1 MTGRVT
7 PHQLAQALGLPPPT
21 DEQAAVI
28 AAPPGPTLVVAG
40 AGAGKTETM
49 AARVVWMVANGL
61 VLPDEVLGLTF
72 TRKAAQQLT
81 ARIRTRLARLAG
93 APLLR
98 ELDPSGRLRA
108 QLTGAEPEISTYHSY
123 AGRLLTEHGLL
134 LPVEPSA
141 ALLTVTQLWQL
152 AHQVVRAW
160 DGDLETD
167 RTPVSV
173 TEAVLALS
181 GQLAEHLVEPEELA
195 EAHTELAKLVHTL
208 PPGPRQRGGPSQTLL
223 NIVQVQR
230 ERVALLPLVQQLSE
244 ALRRRGALDFG
255 AQMSLAARLAAEHPE
270 VAAAERARFRL
281 VLLDEYQDT
290 GHAQRVLLSALFGG
304 APGDVRPGTDD
315 SRGEDDDRPHA
326 DVSSGSQWVARADG
340 PGSVG
345 ESLTS
350 GAANPNAPGSPSS
363 PTGGS
368 GDSADGAT
376 PGESN
381 PAVRDPQSSHAEEFR
396 LDVRP
401 SGAPHDAVRDDD
413 GPSADTPAVQP
424 DPSIPQRPSSAAGAP
439 DPVADRP
446 SSSAAALDG
455 IVDQAAPARRAPHSA
470 AGSNRLSQSGP
481 LSAAEDSVQSAPQ
494 RVGVDDREGQ
504 ARFDGAHD
512 PHAVARRADQ
522 HSHETQRLAV
532 TAVGDPMQSIYGWRG
547 ASAANLPRFAT
558 DFPSAPGVPAPT
570 LSLLTSWRNPPEAL
584 ALANLVAE
592 PLRRKATEGGGV
604 TVDALRA
611 KPGAGPGVVA
621 LALTGTVAD
630 EREWVAE
637 RIAAEWAARR
647 AAGQQPPTSA
657 VLVRRNADAAPLA
670 EALRAQGLPV
680 EIVGLG
686 GLLATP
692 EVADVVATLRLI
704 AEPGSGSAAMRVL
717 TGARWRIGVADIAAL
732 ARRARDLSIRRP
744 GAESPAEIGDGAA
757 LDEALREVAPEPAEQ
772 AGLADAIADPGPP
785 ERYSPSG
792 FARIEA
798 LGRELAALR
807 ERSGQPLAEL
817 VADVERTIGV
827 GVETQTRRAMAGTGA
842 GREHL
847 DAFAEVVAGYAA
859 ETGASLGGLLAFL
872 AAAEEVENGLEPG
885 EVEVAKDR
893 VQVLTVHAAK
903 GLEWEIVA
911 VPHVVDGVFPSK
923 VGSGTWLGALAEL
936 PTSLRGDRQQDDAA
950 EGVPVLE
957 LSDLYDRADLDRA
970 IKAHKEALERRRID
984 EERRLFY
991 VALTRTER
999 VLLVSAHYWA
1009 ETGSTPK
1016 GPSDFLLELK
1026 AAHEDPASPAHDVL
1040 TIDRW
1045 DDPPAA
1051 DAVNPFTDNP
1061 ATAEWPRDPLGPRR
1075 DPIEQGAALVRAA
1088 LADLRARPAESGRPP
1103 GVAARNRSAGS
1114 VRAEM
1119 PPGDSPGFADEPG
1132 HHTPAGGSGSA
1143 AGPANGAFEQP
1154 QFPDDSAYYP
1164 PEMPGSEGGSGNY
1177 PPEDAPGSVGEP
1189 GHELPVGGSGFA
1201 DGSVHHR
1208 PGDGPGSVHGATS
1221 NASRDESDS
1230 AEESAYHRPGR
1241 PGSADGSGYYPPEDR
1256 RGSLDEPGYNPPADE
1271 PSFADD
1277 SNYYPPDDEYPPD
1290 DFADEFEF
1298 TSIEYADPY
1307 ADIEPYFGTAPDPV
1321 EEYLSADEPA
1331 FGATGFAPPPPE
1343 DLYRPEHTH
1352 PVSDPD
1358 DPEGWAADVDALLA
1372 EHHAAAVTDEVVELP
1387 GQIAATALVE
1397 LRADPAKL
1405 AARLRRPLP
1414 YPPNPLARRGTAFHA
1429 WVQRWFGSTRLLG
1442 LDELPGA
1449 ADGGAADASLDAEL
1463 SAMQEAFLNSR
1474 WADRSP
1480 IEVEIPFETSI
1491 AGTVIRGRMDAVFA
1505 EPGGRWIVVD
1515 WKTGAEPSAAEE
1527 PAVAMQLAV
1536 YRLAWAR
1543 LMAAREGRPEHEML
1557 PRIGAAFHYV
1567 RTGRTI
1573 APANLAGPDE
1583 LAELIRNAAPAG
1595 SPPAPA

>member
-141 ALLTVTQLWQL
+141 ALLTETQLWQL
-152 AHQVVRAW
+152 AHQVVRTW
-160 DGDLETD
+160 DGDLETE

-208 PPGPRQRGGPSQTLL
+208 PAGPRQRGGPSQTLL

-290 GHAQRVLLSALFGG
+290 GHAQRVLLAALFGG
-304 APGDVRPGTDD
+304 APEGASDQASNVSGGSASQGEPDGSGGGLDALGGDASAPEPHGFGGSPDVSGGGVFAGEPDGFGEEPDLMSGGAFEGQPRGSGRGPGTSTGSASARDGAQEMRLDPSTGQPGASVDD
-315 SRGEDDDRPHA
+315 
-326 DVSSGSQWVARADG
+326 ARADRLAQ
-340 PGSVG
+340 GSR
-345 ESLTS
+345 
-350 GAANPNAPGSPSS
+350 APQSSTGKRDPDQMPDNGSSQAVDAHP
-363 PTGGS
+363 
-368 GDSADGAT
+368 GDSARG
-376 PGESN
+376 
-381 PAVRDPQSSHAEEFR
+381 VRR
-396 LDVRP
+396 V
-401 SGAPHDAVRDDD
+401 DA
-413 GPSADTPAVQP
+413 G
-424 DPSIPQRPSSAAGAP
+424 G
-439 DPVADRP
+439 
-446 SSSAAALDG
+446 
-455 IVDQAAPARRAPHSA
+455 
-470 AGSNRLSQSGP
+470 
-481 LSAAEDSVQSAPQ
+481 
-494 RVGVDDREGQ
+494 EGQ
-504 ARFDGAHD
+504 PRFAGAHD
-512 PHAVARRADQ
+512 PHAPAERRDQ
-522 HSHETQRLAV
+522 RSQPHDAQRLAV

-558 DFPSAPGVPAPT
+558 DFPTAPGVPAPT
-570 LSLLTSWRNPPEAL
+570 LALLTSWRNPPEAL
-584 ALANLVAE
+584 ALANSVAE
-592 PLRRKATEGGGV
+592 PLRRKAIEGGGV

-611 KPGAGPGVVA
+611 KPEAGPGVVA
-621 LALTGTVAD
+621 LASTDTVAA
-630 EREWVAE
+630 ERDWVAE

-647 AAGQQPPTSA
+647 AAQQPPPTSA

-692 EVADVVATLRLI
+692 EVADIVATLRLI

-732 ARRARDLSIRRP
+732 HRRARDLSIRRP
-744 GAESPAEIGDGAA
+744 GSQGPAEIADGAA

-785 ERYSPSG
+785 DQYSSAG

-807 ERSGQPLAEL
+807 ERSGRPLAEL

-859 ETGASLGGLLAFL
+859 DTGASLGGLLAFL

-911 VPHVVDGVFPSK
+911 VPHVVEGVFPSK

-950 EGVPVLE
+950 EGVPVLD
-957 LSDLYDRADLDRA
+957 LTDLYDRADLDRA

-999 VLLVSAHYWA
+999 VLLVSAHHWA
-1009 ETGSTPK
+1009 ETGSSPK

-1026 AAHEDPASPAHDVL
+1026 RAHEDPQSPAHDVL

-1061 ATAEWPRDPLGPRR
+1061 ATAEWPRDPLSTRR

-1088 LADLRARPAESGRPP
+1088 LAELRARPADAERHGPDPSGV
-1103 GVAARNRSAGS
+1103 GLDRSAGS
-1114 VRAEM
+1114 GRAD
-1119 PPGDSPGFADEPG
+1119 PG
-1132 HHTPAGGSGSA
+1132 
-1143 AGPANGAFEQP
+1143 AGPASVEHHGPDVRRTTPNRDFEFGDVDSRAHHADADHRGLDVPRAVPDGGAGPGRADSRARPADAGQGD
-1154 QFPDDSAYYP
+1154 PDSS
-1164 PEMPGSEGGSGNY
+1164 ETSPGRAVASGRADAAHAGRSD
-1177 PPEDAPGSVGEP
+1177 PDAPGIVSDRGAGPHRVEP
-1189 GHELPVGGSGFA
+1189 A
-1201 DGSVHHR
+1201 
-1208 PGDGPGSVHGATS
+1208 
-1221 NASRDESDS
+1221 
-1230 AEESAYHRPGR
+1230 
-1241 PGSADGSGYYPPEDR
+1241 PPP
-1256 RGSLDEPGYNPPADE
+1256 DEPDLMLE
-1271 PSFADD
+1271 PD
-1277 SNYYPPDDEYPPD
+1277 YYPPDDEYPPD
-1290 DFADEFEF
+1290 EFADDFEVVA
-1298 TSIEYADPY
+1298 TEYADPY

-1321 EEYLSADEPA
+1321 EEYLSAGEPA
-1331 FGATGFAPPPPE
+1331 FAATGFAPPPPE
-1343 DLYRPEHTH
+1343 DRFRPEHTQ
-1352 PVSDPD
+1352 PAPDPG

-1372 EHHAAAVTDEVVELP
+1372 EHRAAAVAAAEVELP

-1397 LRADPAKL
+1397 LRADPARL

-1449 ADGGAADASLDAEL
+1449 ADSGAADAGLDAEL
-1463 SAMQEAFLNSR
+1463 TAMQEAFLNSR

-1505 EPGGRWIVVD
+1505 EPGGRWTVVD

-1527 PAVAMQLAV
+1527 AAVAMQLAV

-1543 LMAAREGRPEHEML
+1543 LMAAREGRPEREML
-1557 PRIGAAFHYV
+1557 DRIGAAFHYV

-1573 APANLAGPDE
+1573 APVNLAGPEE

-1595 SPPAPA
+1595 SPPAPE

>member
-21 DEQAAVI
+21 GEQAAVI

-49 AARVVWMVANGL
+49 AARVVWMVANRL

-98 ELDPSGRLRA
+98 ELDPTGGLRA

-141 ALLTVTQLWQL
+141 TLLTETQLWQL
-152 AHQVVRAW
+152 AHQVVRDW
-160 DGDLETD
+160 DGDLDTD

-208 PPGPRQRGGPSQTLL
+208 PAGPRQRGGPSRTLL

-230 ERVALLPLVQQLSE
+230 ERVALLPLVQQLAE

-290 GHAQRVLLSALFGG
+290 GHAQRVLLAALFGG
-304 APGDVRPGTDD
+304 APEGGADAAPEPRSETSGVAGAAAVAGNGDSRSGPGISERHGVRGHIGDPVTDD
-315 SRGEDDDRPHA
+315 
-326 DVSSGSQWVARADG
+326 
-340 PGSVG
+340 
-345 ESLTS
+345 
-350 GAANPNAPGSPSS
+350 PSAGVRS
-363 PTGGS
+363 
-368 GDSADGAT
+368 DSATDDANAQT
-376 PGESN
+376 VSADQPGRPVGSADAV
-381 PAVRDPQSSHAEEFR
+381 PARHTDAN
-396 LDVRP
+396 
-401 SGAPHDAVRDDD
+401 DAVRD
-413 GPSADTPAVQP
+413 G
-424 DPSIPQRPSSAAGAP
+424 RPLA
-439 DPVADRP
+439 
-446 SSSAAALDG
+446 
-455 IVDQAAPARRAPHSA
+455 
-470 AGSNRLSQSGP
+470 
-481 LSAAEDSVQSAPQ
+481 
-494 RVGVDDREGQ
+494 
-504 ARFDGAHD
+504 GAHD
-512 PHAVARRADQ
+512 PHARPEQNDQRTRPHGPRA
-522 HSHETQRLAV
+522 QRLAV

-570 LSLLTSWRNPPEAL
+570 LALLTSWRNPPEAL

-592 PLRRKATEGGGV
+592 PLRRKAIDGGGV
-604 TVDALRA
+604 TVEALRA
-611 KPGAGPGVVA
+611 KPDAGPGVVA
-621 LALTGTVAD
+621 LALTETVAD
-630 EREWVAE
+630 ERDWVAE

-647 AAGQQPPTSA
+647 AAQQQPPTSA

-692 EVADVVATLRLI
+692 EVADIVATLRLI
-704 AEPGSGSAAMRVL
+704 AEPGSGTAAMRVL

-744 GAESPAEIGDGAA
+744 GPEGPAEIADGAA

-785 ERYSPSG
+785 DQYSRAG

-859 ETGASLGGLLAFL
+859 DTGASLGGLLAFL

-936 PTSLRGDRQQDDAA
+936 PTSLRGDREQDDAA
-950 EGVPVLE
+950 EGVPVLD
-957 LSDLYDRADLDRA
+957 LTDLYDRADLERA

-999 VLLVSAHYWA
+999 VLLVSAHHWA
-1009 ETGSTPK
+1009 ETGSSPK
-1016 GPSDFLLELK
+1016 GPSDFLLELEH
-1026 AAHEDPASPAHDVL
+1026 AHQDPDSPACGVL

-1061 ATAEWPRDPLGPRR
+1061 ATAEWPRDPLSSRR

-1088 LADLRARPAESGRPP
+1088 LADLRSRPADAGQEPRGPAGNDGIRDEELPLPP
-1103 GVAARNRSAGS
+1103 DDM
-1114 VRAEM
+1114 AEY
-1119 PPGDSPGFADEPG
+1119 PDEP
-1132 HHTPAGGSGSA
+1132 
-1143 AGPANGAFEQP
+1143 
-1154 QFPDDSAYYP
+1154 AYYP
-1164 PEMPGSEGGSGNY
+1164 PGDEFPR
-1177 PPEDAPGSVGEP
+1177 EP
-1189 GHELPVGGSGFA
+1189 F
-1201 DGSVHHR
+1201 
-1208 PGDGPGSVHGATS
+1208 
-1221 NASRDESDS
+1221 
-1230 AEESAYHRPGR
+1230 
-1241 PGSADGSGYYPPEDR
+1241 
-1256 RGSLDEPGYNPPADE
+1256 
-1271 PSFADD
+1271 
-1277 SNYYPPDDEYPPD
+1277 PD
-1290 DFADEFEF
+1290 DFDA
-1298 TSIEYADPY
+1298 TAIEYADPY

-1321 EEYLSADEPA
+1321 EEYLSADERIFA
-1331 FGATGFAPPPPE
+1331 ATGYAPPPPE
-1343 DLYRPEHTH
+1343 DPYRPEHTH
-1352 PVSDPD
+1352 PAPDPD

-1372 EHHAAAVTDEVVELP
+1372 EHQAAAAAAEEVELP

-1449 ADGGAADASLDAEL
+1449 ADGGAADAGMDAEL
-1463 SAMQEAFLNSR
+1463 TAMQDAFLNSA

-1505 EPGGRWIVVD
+1505 EPGGGWIVVD

-1543 LMAAREGRPEHEML
+1543 LMAARERRPEHELL

-1573 APANLAGPDE
+1573 APGNLAGPEE

-1595 SPPAPA
+1595 SPPAPE